1 MAKVLVA
8 EDEEGVREFLVEAL
22 ELAGHTVTPARD
34 GHEAKRLLGE
44 RSFELLLTDL
54 KMPGPSGLDL
64 LREVKASQPELEVIL
79 LTAHGTV
86 DTAVEAMKLGAFDYL
101 QKPIGSPAELRLV
114 VERAVEHRALAASQ
128 ERSERLREGQV
139 RLTWGAPA
147 MSGVV
152 DALQKVAPTQATVLL
167 TGESGAGKEV
177 VARSLHEQSRRAE
190 GPFVAVNCAALS
202 ESLLESE
209 LFGHEKGAFTG
220 ASARRRG
227 RLELAEGG
235 TFFLDEVAELKP
247 ELQAKLLRVLQ

>member
-86 DTAVEAMKLGAFDYL
+86 DTAVEAMKLGGVIYIAPFL
-101 QKPIGSPAELRLV
+101 FVLNPALVGQAPAWEVAVALVSALAGVWCIGSALQGFAPLVGELGSTLAG
-114 VERAVEHRALAASQ
+114 AVRRVLLFAAGLTLAMPGGGETGLSHGLLIAGGLALALAA
-128 ERSERLREGQV
+128 L
-139 RLTWGAPA
+139 
-147 MSGVV
+147 
-152 DALQKVAPTQATVLL
+152 
-167 TGESGAGKEV
+167 
-177 VARSLHEQSRRAE
+177 
-190 GPFVAVNCAALS
+190 
-202 ESLLESE
+202 
-209 LFGHEKGAFTG
+209 
-220 ASARRRG
+220 ASAG
-227 RLELAEGG
+227 
-235 TFFLDEVAELKP
+235 
-247 ELQAKLLRVLQ
+247 LRKTNA